1 MSFLQRINSSQY
13 AIGVTCALLIALGV
27 VLALVPKPDIV
38 SLEVSSQFPARITAD
53 APLELSMQSQGIWP
67 KVRLKI
73 ASDKPIRFETNGKL
87 FHIGPGVITAG
98 NSLAYRSE
106 QTSEGLVSQIILT
119 LRGGA
124 SVVRIYPQGTTAT
137 VQAVSL
143 DVVKYKQVTTLS
155 LLSPNQVNL
164 VIGAGILLLLFCLV
178 AHTRSPRSSQ
188 WACTL
193 FSIGFLVMNEVFFT
207 LTILALLS
215 AMYLLRRQVNDGKGS
230 IYRLFLFILTAIT
243 VMVLFK
249 YLKIYLFAGIG
260 NITGMSILMPLGVS
274 YFVIRLIDIQLRWF
288 RGQSFDFTYR
298 EFLFYMFFPGT
309 LLAGPIEGVQDFFD
323 KRIMHLSFDDY
334 AYGVGRVSIGIFK
347 KLIIADTILFPAI
360 HGEGAARLLHF
371 NNGSSVNKLILDPSG
386 ASGSEILIFSLTGLF
401 FAYVDFSAYSD
412 IAIGGSRLLG
422 HRIRENFNFPLL
434 SRNIREF
441 WQRWHMSLSEW
452 SFRNAYFPLLIKTRN
467 SYLPLYVTMMV
478 IGLWHAPNL
487 SWFSWAIHHATGMS
501 VVAMLPKMR
510 GVPKWVA
517 IAMTPVRIVMTV
529 VFVAIGFIFV
539 YFNDYTI
546 GLQLYGKVWWWLLT
560 FGVS

>member
-1 MSFLQRINSSQY
+1 MSFLQRINTSQY

-38 SLEVSSQFPARITAD
+38 SQELSSQLPAMITAD
-53 APLELSMQSQGIWP
+53 APFELSMQSQGIWP
-67 KVRLKI
+67 KIRLKI
-73 ASDKPIRFETNGKL
+73 ASDKPIQFEANGKR
-87 FHIGPGVITAG
+87 FSIGSGVITAG
-98 NSLAYRSE
+98 GDLAYRGE
-106 QTSEGLVSQIILT
+106 QTSDGWGSQIILT
-119 LRGGA
+119 LLEPV
-124 SVVRIYPQGTTAT
+124 SVVRIYPQGDAAT
-137 VQAVSL
+137 IQAISL

-155 LLSPNQVNL
+155 LLSPIQVNI
-164 VIGAGILLLLFCLV
+164 VIASGLLLLLFCVV
-178 AHTRSPRSSQ
+178 AHERIPRSSQ
-188 WACTL
+188 WACTI
-193 FSIGFLVMNEVFFT
+193 FSIGFLAMTEVFFT
-207 LTILALLS
+207 LAIFALLS

-230 IYRLFLFILTAIT
+230 TYRLFLFILTAIT
-243 VMVLFK
+243 FMVLFK
-249 YLKIYLFAGIG
+249 YLKVYLFAGIG

-288 RGQSFDFTYR
+288 RGQSFDFSYG

-323 KRIMHLSFDDY
+323 KRIKHLSLDDY
-334 AYGVGRVSIGIFK
+334 AYGVGRISIGIFK
-347 KLIIADTILFPAI
+347 KLIIADSILFPAI

-386 ASGSEILIFSLTGLF
+386 VSGSEILIFSLTGLL
-401 FAYVDFSAYSD
+401 FAYIDFSAYSD

-434 SRNIREF
+434 ARNIREF
-441 WQRWHMSLSEW
+441 WQRWHMSLSDC

-487 SWFSWAIHHATGMS
+487 SWFSWAIHHATGMTL
-501 VVAMLPKMR
+501 VAMLPKMR
-510 GVPKWVA
+510 GVPKWVST
-517 IAMTPVRIVMTV
+517 AMTPICTAMTV

-539 YFNDYTI
+539 YFNDYAI
-546 GLQLYGKVWWWLLT
+546 GLQLYAKVWLWLLT
-560 FGVS
+560 FGAL